1 MTDKTNWTPKVGDR
15 VMAVGT
21 IVEID
26 SESVIPIRVRCDHG
40 EHPTYFTFKEL
51 SPLPAPR
58 EPWEVLREAHKLML
72 QEKPRIWYGDILD
85 VAAKLEAAAA
95 PKLPTLVEA
104 VRAYSQKLN
113 SGASEVGAEYATMMA
128 ALARA
133 EAGQ

>member
-26 SESVIPIRVRCDHG
+26 SESVMPVRVRCDHG

-58 EPWEVLREAHKLML
+58 KPWEVLREAHKLML

-95 PKLPTLVEA
+95 PKLPTLTEA
-104 VRAYSQKLN
+104 VRAYHEGTDTKWSSVMK
-113 SGASEVGAEYATMMA
+113 
-128 ALARA
+128 ALERA